1 MRERKK
7 KEQNEILDGDNYIRA
22 FEIDQLTRRKI
33 DDTGKMKNKAQKNNQ
48 DDDNSFELAA
58 NKRENK
64 KRSERKERMNQ
75 SYVEVA
81 AAVWYVLLSM

>member
-1 MRERKK
+1 
-7 KEQNEILDGDNYIRA
+7 
-22 FEIDQLTRRKI
+22 
-33 DDTGKMKNKAQKNNQ
+33 MKNKAQKNNQ

>member
-7 KEQNEILDGDNYIRA
+7 KEQNEILDRDNYIRA

-33 DDTGKMKNKAQKNNQ
+33 DPQKNNQ

-58 NKRENK
+58 NKRKNK
-64 KRSERKERMNQ
+64 KRSER
-75 SYVEVA
+75 
-81 AAVWYVLLSM
+81 

>member
-1 MRERKK
+1 
-7 KEQNEILDGDNYIRA
+7 
-22 FEIDQLTRRKI
+22 
-33 DDTGKMKNKAQKNNQ
+33 MKNKAQKNNQ
-48 DDDNSFELAA
+48 GDDNSFELAA
-58 NKRENK
+58 YKRENK

>member
-1 MRERKK
+1 MRERKR
-7 KEQNEILDGDNYIRA
+7 KEQNEILDRDNYIRA

-33 DDTGKMKNKAQKNNQ
+33 DPQKNNQ